1 MRSENTTYAQISFY
15 YSINYIHKIYLTLS
29 YLDEFESEVFA
40 SVVFEEDGGTRGD
53 QCVLA
58 FVIGTGGCAKIG

>member
-1 MRSENTTYAQISFY
+1 MRSKNTTYAQILFY
-15 YSINYIHKIYLTLS
+15 YSIHYIHKVYLALS

-40 SVVFEEDGGTRGD
+40 SVVFEEDEGTLIQED

-58 FVIGTGGCAKIG
+58 FVIGTDGCA

>member
-1 MRSENTTYAQISFY
+1 MRSENTTYAQTLFY
-15 YSINYIHKIYLTLS
+15 YSINYIHKVYLALS

-40 SVVFEEDGGTRGD
+40 SVVFEEDGGTSIQED

-58 FVIGTGGCAKIG
+58 FVIRTGGCA

>member
-1 MRSENTTYAQISFY
+1 LA
-15 YSINYIHKIYLTLS
+15 LS

-40 SVVFEEDGGTRGD
+40 SVVFEEDGGTSIQED

-58 FVIGTGGCAKIG
+58 FVIRTDGCA